1 MWSDEPFLT
10 GYLIINTDLK
20 FNSNVQYPS
29 IPYYIDKTT
38 VYPLSGSSFLTGPEY
53 ILARN
58 QGWYFKI
65 KSAFYI
71 QPKEVLNVKTNTHEV
86 LKPFDSIIQD
96 LPTLRNTLKDTS
108 TTCYTKN

>member
-1 MWSDEPFLT
+1 
-10 GYLIINTDLK
+10 
-20 FNSNVQYPS
+20 VQYPS